1 MNPDWLTRGAFTDVA
16 VTRPSTMM
24 QIRDALEQQ
33 LGGEQRKLRLVYF
46 PPYQTLRHVYWW
58 RQGAERFVEA
68 QFVAELSRIHAVL
81 SLGLSVEKGR
91 EEMDAR
97 WDWHRFL
104 KQLPVILNHDLPKVA
119 RVLRAPIEFRVRS
132 RRDVRGASDA
142 WEIRSFCLADK
153 RWFHRHYG
161 DTTVTKICDY
171 LRELG
176 EREDTWVIVHCVRDY
191 FPDDVKNLNVLEAAS
206 TLAAFDGIRQRIR
219 PRTRRGRR
227 T

>member
-1 MNPDWLTRGAFTDVA
+1 
-16 VTRPSTMM
+16 MM

-33 LGGEQRKLRLVYF
+33 LGGEQRKLRIVYF

-58 RQGAERFVEA
+58 RQGAEPFVEA
-68 QFVAELSRIHAVL
+68 QFVAELSRSHAVL

-91 EEMDAR
+91 EEMNAR
-97 WDWHRFL
+97 WDWYRFL
-104 KQLPVILNHDLPKVA
+104 KQVPVILSHDLPKVA
-119 RVLRAPIEFRVRS
+119 RNLRAPIEFRVRS
-132 RRDVRGASDA
+132 RREVRGASDA
-142 WEIRSFCLADK
+142 WEVRSFCLFDK
-153 RWFHRHYG
+153 QWFHRHYG
-161 DTTVTKICDY
+161 DATVTNIRDY
-171 LRELG
+171 LRELN

-219 PRTRRGRR
+219 PRTPRGRR